1 MILFWCQLRNLNL
14 NLLFR
19 YELLIFCPFL
29 FYVHRW
35 KSLTRS
41 PSILKKDKR
50 VDVIQDLKFF
60 KALASPKVS
69 NTFTDLFQFC
79 AT

>member
-1 MILFWCQLRNLNL
+1 MVSIESVNL
-14 NLLFR
+14 NLLCR

-29 FYVHRW
+29 FYMHRW
-35 KSLTRS
+35 KSTKS
-41 PSILKKDKR
+41 PSILKKDKHM
-50 VDVIQDLKFF
+50 DTIQDLKFF

-69 NTFTDLFQFC
+69 SVYTDLFQFC